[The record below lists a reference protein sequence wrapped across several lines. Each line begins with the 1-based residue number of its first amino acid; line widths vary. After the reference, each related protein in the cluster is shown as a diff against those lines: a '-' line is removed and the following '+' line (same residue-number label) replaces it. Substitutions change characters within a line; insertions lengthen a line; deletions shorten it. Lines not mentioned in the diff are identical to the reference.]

1 MIQKNIY
8 NSDDLIYYKKVFSI
22 LELLNLFRNK
32 IIYIKY
38 DYDIWINKK
47 LLLSKMEYSKSD
59 LFDDSLWNLGDDF
72 SLDRANLVKECYQIK
87 NVLQTNKGIDNL
99 NYINLLIV

>member
-8 NSDDLIYYKKVFSI
+8 NSDDLINYKKVFSI

-38 DYDIWINKK
+38 DYDIWINKI